1 MRGQFHMGTF
11 QVGFVASAILIG
23 NFVGAVVF
31 GRISDW
37 VGRRMMFIID
47 VVFFIVF
54 ALISAITR
62 NYIELGVVRFLL
74 GVGIGGDYALA
85 SPIIAEAM
93 PSKSRGRLLTLN
105 WGLAWLSGELV
116 SFAVGF
122 VLLNTTG
129 ADAWRWMLASGAIPA
144 VVVLVA
150 RRSMTESPRW
160 LASQGR
166 HAEAYAAIDKLR
178 DQTSQAGRPDETG
191 QPLPRDAA
199 AAVTVGAPVVAAAK
213 QHGGQGAYSART
225 AGHRPWHELFGPYKR
240 NTTYGLLNYVFE
252 GAPFYALSVFLPTI
266 LKSVGYSKT
275 DSGDA
280 LGNLLMQLAG
290 LLGIALIFL
299 MVDRQGRKF
308 VNYLGYAGVCAALV
322 TYVLVYPPA
331 VPLLLALFALV
342 QLAVWL
348 GPAST
353 DNLLLGELWPTR
365 IRGTGAGICAGAG
378 RLSAVAGTLLLPVMI
393 GHWGVQMAMVPL
405 IVMSFLGI
413 VNTAVFGIETKGKSL
428 EQLWG
433 GGPAAAG
440 HLASSPDVLAVE
452 ASAPVQTT

>member
-1 MRGQFHMGTF
+1 MSVVTAQVEGGGGFDRLEGRRLSRGQRKLLLLSISGVFLDGYDITIISLGLLQLKGQFHMGTF
-11 QVGFVASAILIG
+11 QVGFVASAILVG
-23 NFVGAVVF
+23 NFVGAVLF
-31 GRISDW
+31 GRISDR

-54 ALISAITR
+54 ALVSAITR

-93 PSKSRGRLLTLN
+93 PSERRGRLLTLN

-144 VVVLVA
+144 VIVLVA

-166 HAEAYAAIDKLR
+166 DAEADAVIDELVGHQVPPSGGGAGPAIPVPVAV
-178 DQTSQAGRPDETG
+178 AGT
-191 QPLPRDAA
+191 AA
-199 AAVTVGAPVVAAAK
+199 APAPTPAVPSGPGHGSGGA
-213 QHGGQGAYSART
+213 G
-225 AGHRPWHELFGPYKR
+225 AGHRPWRELFGTYRR
-240 NTTYGLLNYVFE
+240 NTAFGLLNYVFE
-252 GAPFYALSVFLPTI
+252 GAPFYAVSVFLPTI

-299 MVDRQGRKF
+299 MVDRQGRRV
-308 VNYLGYAGVCAALV
+308 VNYLGYGGCAPRWWCTCSSTPRRCRCCWPCSPWCSWRCGWARHRR
-322 TYVLVYPPA
+322 TTSSSGSCGRRGSGGR
-331 VPLLLALFALV
+331 
-342 QLAVWL
+342 
-348 GPAST
+348 GPASA
-353 DNLLLGELWPTR
+353 PAP
-365 IRGTGAGICAGAG
+365 AG
-378 RLSAVAGTLLLPVMI
+378 
-393 GHWGVQMAMVPL
+393 
-405 IVMSFLGI
+405 
-413 VNTAVFGIETKGKSL
+413 
-428 EQLWG
+428 
-433 GGPAAAG
+433 
-440 HLASSPDVLAVE
+440 
-452 ASAPVQTT
+452 SAPWRGRCCSP